1 LYKRLLQRIRVLL
14 IEDNAPDIT
23 LVRMML
29 DDGHFELK
37 AVPRL
42 SSALELL
49 AVEKFDVV
57 VLDLGL
63 PDSDG
68 MGSLEPILRAAEY
81 IPVILLTGLEDEV
94 LAAESVRGGA
104 QDYLVKGQFDPK
116 TLSRSI
122 RYSIE
127 RKRILSENARLAT
140 DLKRSE
146 AALKSADRRKDEFLA
161 TLAHEL
167 RNPLAPIRNSLLIM
181 QSSRA
186 DEPVAEKSLEIMERQ
201 IDHMV
206 RLVDDLLDV
215 SRISL
220 GKLELRRE
228 EIDLAVVL
236 KHALEA
242 SQPIIDS
249 FGHQML
255 IEVPDQK
262 MPVNADPI
270 RLAQVFSN
278 LLINAAK
285 YTKPGGHIGF
295 TIAVVDKQVSVSVK
309 DDGVGI
315 DPEMLDQVFEM
326 FAQIGPS
333 LDKTQGGLGLGLS
346 IAKELIFMHGGSIEA
361 SSKGPGLGSEFVVR
375 LPLSTPR
382 VEAHRSANTGSDLG
396 SQTFPC
402 RVLVVDDNVDS
413 AESLSLLLD
422 MMGNETVMAHDGQ
435 AAIETAKKFTPD
447 IALLDIGLPGISG
460 YEVAAILRK
469 MPELEHTLLVALT
482 GWGQEEDRRRSIDA
496 GFDHHLTKPAA
507 VADLKKL
514 LSSWDKSKL
523 KTSA

>member
-1 LYKRLLQRIRVLL
+1 
-14 IEDNAPDIT
+14 
-23 LVRMML
+23 ML
-29 DDGHFELK
+29 DNSHFELK

-68 MGSLEPILRAAEY
+68 IGSLEPILRAAEY

-116 TLSRSI
+116 SLSRSI

-167 RNPLAPIRNSLLIM
+167 RNPLAPIRNSVLIM
-181 QSSRA
+181 KSSRG
-186 DEPVAEKSLEIMERQ
+186 DGPITDKSLEIMERQ
-201 IDHMV
+201 VEHMV

-236 KHALEA
+236 EHALEA

-249 FGHQML
+249 FGHQL
-255 IEVPDQK
+255 IIDVPDQK
-262 MPVNADPI
+262 MSVNADPI

-278 LLINAAK
+278 LLNNAAK
-285 YTKPGGHIGF
+285 YTQPGGHIGF
-295 TIAVVDKQVSVSVK
+295 TVAVVDKQVSVGVK

-315 DPEMLDQVFEM
+315 DPEMLDQVFEK
-326 FAQIGPS
+326 FTQIEPS
-333 LDKTQGGLGLGLS
+333 LDRAEGGLGIGLS
-346 IAKELIFMHGGSIEA
+346 IAKELIFMHGASIEA
-361 SSKGPGLGSEFVVR
+361 SSKDR
-375 LPLSTPR
+375 
-382 VEAHRSANTGSDLG
+382 ASAVN
-396 SQTFPC
+396 
-402 RVLVVDDNVDS
+402 
-413 AESLSLLLD
+413 SL
-422 MMGNETVMAHDGQ
+422 
-435 AAIETAKKFTPD
+435 
-447 IALLDIGLPGISG
+447 
-460 YEVAAILRK
+460 
-469 MPELEHTLLVALT
+469 
-482 GWGQEEDRRRSIDA
+482 
-496 GFDHHLTKPAA
+496 
-507 VADLKKL
+507 
-514 LSSWDKSKL
+514 
-523 KTSA
+523 